1 MCNPE
6 AKPTVQSEVRNTASP
21 SEKRAQEWDFTQ
33 SPIEIKWSDHPHRKR
48 PRDEDDEPPAGV
60 A

>member
-1 MCNPE
+1 MCV
-6 AKPTVQSEVRNTASP
+6 TRLTGLGWVQIQVEC
-21 SEKRAQEWDFTQ
+21 DFTQ

-48 PRDEDDEPPAGV
+48 PRDEDGEPPVGV